1 VRPPPTPPKPRPAP
15 AVARAPEPKVAVE
28 RTVWHPDATRRR
40 AWVRLGDR
48 ASTELREGDS
58 LGGVAV
64 RRIEPSGVVFL
75 VEGRELRRAVGAL
88 P

>member
-1 VRPPPTPPKPRPAP
+1 
-15 AVARAPEPKVAVE
+15 VE
-28 RTVWHPDATRRR
+28 RTIWHPDPARRR
-40 AWVRLGDR
+40 AWVRLEGR
-48 ASTELREGDS
+48 ASTELHEGDA

-64 RRIEPSGVVFL
+64 RRIEPSGVVFV